1 MYNQLVIDPEFSVY
15 LSLGDVD
22 LIDVFNPNEP
32 VKPLPPLIQT
42 VRIEVLY
49 MDDEEM
55 GRKAYYYGKSFDDG
69 ARFAVRRGHSGGY
82 GTDLIPDLEDLAK
95 AFYKLKL

>member
-1 MYNQLVIDPEFSVY
+1 MQ
-15 LSLGDVD
+15 
-22 LIDVFNPNEP
+22 
-32 VKPLPPLIQT
+32 
-42 VRIEVLY
+42 IEVLY

-55 GRKAYYYGKSFDDG
+55 EREAYYYGKSSDDG
-69 ARFAVRRGHSGGY
+69 KKFAVRRRYSDRP